1 LAKAEAVRFVRDLA
15 RKTKAPALAQ
25 LAARM
30 SSAIRLGTAAGDDPF
45 AKVEGLIKDMI
56 ATLEAE
62 AEADATQK
70 AYCDKEMGEAN
81 AKKADLTAA
90 SDKLSTKI
98 SQDTAASTKL
108 KEEVAT
114 LQKELAEMAAALA
127 EATKVREEEK
137 AAFETNSKEMALGVE
152 GVKKALSV
160 LKDYYAQDDA
170 HGAQEGAASGIIG
183 LLEVCESDF
192 TKSLTEMTAAEESA
206 AADYEKYVKENE
218 IATTEKQQAVKY
230 KTQEAA
236 TLDKNVAEL
245 TSDLETVTDELN
257 AVNEGLEKLEKM
269 CVAKAETYEEKKA
282 RRDAEIAG
290 LKEALEILNGAPSL
304 IQRGSRHQLRGAQHA

>member
-1 LAKAEAVRFVRDLA
+1 MDAAKKGLSESQESKANAEGDLTATQKDLDEDVKAKAQLHSDCMSAAEEFELSTKSRGEELKALATAKKVIKEATGGAAEQTYGLNQLSFMQLSSSADLANAEAVRFVRDLA
-15 RKTKAPALAQ
+15 RKTKSPVLAQ
-25 LAARM
+25 LASRM

-98 SQDTAASTKL
+98 AQDSAASTKL

-137 AAFETNSKEMALGVE
+137 AAYETNSKEMALGIE

-160 LKDYYAQDDA
+160 LKDYYAQDN
-170 HGAQEGAASGIIG
+170 HHE
-183 LLEVCESDF
+183 
-192 TKSLTEMTAAEESA
+192 AAE
-206 AADYEKYVKENE
+206 
-218 IATTEKQQAVKY
+218 
-230 KTQEAA
+230 
-236 TLDKNVAEL
+236 
-245 TSDLETVTDELN
+245 
-257 AVNEGLEKLEKM
+257 
-269 CVAKAETYEEKKA
+269 
-282 RRDAEIAG
+282 
-290 LKEALEILNGAPSL
+290 
-304 IQRGSRHQLRGAQHA
+304 